1 VRQRLRIYEEE
12 EHKMTGTMTHGLEIT
27 EAAKA
32 ELRRHI
38 ESADV
43 SDLSEGEKLR
53 LRVEIKVGGCAGFQY
68 LPFVLTPELREDDLI
83 KDFDGVE
90 VVVDGMTAPYITG
103 ATFDFVDTFQKR
115 SFEIDNPNSQ
125 GSCACGSSFS

>member
-1 VRQRLRIYEEE
+1 MSEVL
-12 EHKMTGTMTHGLEIT
+12 THGLEIT

-43 SDLSEGEKLR
+43 SDLAEGEKLR

-68 LPFVLTPELREDDLI
+68 LPFVLTPELRSDDLI
-83 KDFDGVE
+83 KEFDGVE
-90 VVVDGMTAPYITG
+90 VVVDSMTAPYITG

-125 GSCACGSSFS
+125 GSCACGSSFG

>member
-1 VRQRLRIYEEE
+1 
-12 EHKMTGTMTHGLEIT
+12 MTETMTHGLEIT
-27 EAAKA
+27 DAARA
-32 ELRRHI
+32 ELLRHI
-38 ESADV
+38 ETADV
-43 SDLSEGEKLR
+43 SDLAEGEKLR

-68 LPFVLTPELREDDLI
+68 LPFILTPELREDDLI

-90 VVVDGMTAPYITG
+90 VVVDSMTAPYISG

-115 SFEIDNPNSQ
+115 AFEIDNPNSQ

>member
-1 VRQRLRIYEEE
+1 
-12 EHKMTGTMTHGLEIT
+12 MTDTLTHGLEIT

-38 ESADV
+38 ESADL
-43 SDLSEGEKLR
+43 SDLAEGEKLR
-53 LRVEIKVGGCAGFQY
+53 LRVEVKVGGCAGFQY
-68 LPFVLTPELREDDLI
+68 LPFVLTPELREDDLV

-90 VVVDGMTAPYITG
+90 VVVDSMSAPFING

-125 GSCACGSSFS
+125 GTCACGSSFN

>member
-1 VRQRLRIYEEE
+1 
-12 EHKMTGTMTHGLEIT
+12 MTDTLTHGLEIT
-27 EAAKA
+27 DAAKA

-38 ESADV
+38 ESADI
-43 SDLSEGEKLR
+43 SDLAEGEKLR

-90 VVVDGMTAPYITG
+90 VVVDSMTAPYVTG

>member
-1 VRQRLRIYEEE
+1 MSVEA
-12 EHKMTGTMTHGLEIT
+12 T
-27 EAAKA
+27 ETTQAAETVELTFEFTDAAAAKA
-32 ELRRHI
+32 LSILKAEGREDWFLRI
-38 ESADV
+38 QV
-43 SDLSEGEKLR
+43 TP
-53 LRVEIKVGGCAGFQY
+53 GGCAGFQY
-68 LPFVLTPELREDDLI
+68 LPFVLTPELRDDDLI

>member
-1 VRQRLRIYEEE
+1 
-12 EHKMTGTMTHGLEIT
+12 MTDILTHGLEIT

-38 ESADV
+38 ESADL
-43 SDLSEGEKLR
+43 SDLAEGEKLR
-53 LRVEIKVGGCAGFQY
+53 LRVEVKVGGCAGFQY
-68 LPFVLTPELREDDLI
+68 LPFVLTPELREDDLV

-90 VVVDGMTAPYITG
+90 VVVDGMSAPFING

-125 GSCACGSSFS
+125 GTCACGSSFN

>member
-1 VRQRLRIYEEE
+1 MSETL
-12 EHKMTGTMTHGLEIT
+12 THGLEIT
-27 EAAKA
+27 DAARS
-32 ELRRHI
+32 ELLRHI

-43 SDLSEGEKLR
+43 SDLAEGEKLR

-68 LPFVLTPELREDDLI
+68 LPFILTPEMREDDLI
-83 KDFDGVE
+83 KDFGGVE
-90 VVVDGMTAPYITG
+90 VVVDSMTAPYISG

-115 SFEIDNPNSQ
+115 AFEIDNPNSQ

>member
-1 VRQRLRIYEEE
+1 
-12 EHKMTGTMTHGLEIT
+12 MTETLTHGLEVT
-27 EAAKA
+27 DAALA

-38 ESADV
+38 EAADV
-43 SDLSEGEKLR
+43 SDLEPGQKLR

-68 LPFVLTPELREDDLI
+68 LPFVLTPELREDDLV

-90 VVVDGMTAPYITG
+90 VVVDSMTAPYIQG
-103 ATFDFVDTFQKR
+103 AKFDFVDTFQKR

-125 GSCACGSSFS
+125 GTCACGSSFN

>member
-1 VRQRLRIYEEE
+1 
-12 EHKMTGTMTHGLEIT
+12 MTETMAHGLEIT
-27 EAAKA
+27 DAARA
-32 ELRRHI
+32 ELLRHI

-43 SDLSEGEKLR
+43 SDLNEGEKLR

-68 LPFVLTPELREDDLI
+68 LPFILTPELREDDLI
-83 KDFDGVE
+83 KDFGGVE
-90 VVVDGMTAPYITG
+90 VVVDSMTAPYISG

-115 SFEIDNPNSQ
+115 AFEIDNPNSQ

>member
-1 VRQRLRIYEEE
+1 MSDTL
-12 EHKMTGTMTHGLEIT
+12 THGLEIT

-32 ELRRHI
+32 ELLRHI
-38 ESADV
+38 EGADV
-43 SDLSEGEKLR
+43 SDLEPGQKLR

-68 LPFVLTPELREDDLI
+68 LPFILTPELREDDLI
-83 KDFDGVE
+83 RDFGGVE
-90 VVVDGMTAPYITG
+90 VVVDSMTAPYVNG

-125 GSCACGSSFS
+125 GTCACGSSFS

>member
-1 VRQRLRIYEEE
+1 MSDTL
-12 EHKMTGTMTHGLEIT
+12 THDLVIT

-32 ELRRHI
+32 ELRKHI
-38 ESADV
+38 DAADV
-43 SDLSEGEKLR
+43 SDLEPGQKLR

-83 KDFDGVE
+83 RDFDGVE
-90 VVVDGMTAPYITG
+90 VVVDSMTAPYVSG
-103 ATFDFVDTFQKR
+103 ATFDYVNTFQKS

-125 GSCACGSSFS
+125 GTCACGSSFS

>member
-1 VRQRLRIYEEE
+1 
-12 EHKMTGTMTHGLEIT
+12 MTDTLTHGLEIT

-43 SDLSEGEKLR
+43 SDLEPGDKLR

-68 LPFVLTPELREDDLI
+68 LPFVLTPELREDDMI

-90 VVVDGMTAPYITG
+90 VVVDSMTAPFING

-115 SFEIDNPNSQ
+115 AFEIDNPNSQ
-125 GSCACGSSFS
+125 GSCACGSSFN